1 MELVKNCSLL
11 RIPVDSGRLFDGDE
25 DYEIAMW
32 AVVERVS
39 DHNRVENER
48 MERQARH
55 G

>member
-1 MELVKNCSLL
+1 MTHCSML
-11 RIPVDSGRLFDGDE
+11 RIAVDSGRLFEGDE

-39 DHNRVENER
+39 EHNRVENER
-48 MERQARH
+48 QERQSR